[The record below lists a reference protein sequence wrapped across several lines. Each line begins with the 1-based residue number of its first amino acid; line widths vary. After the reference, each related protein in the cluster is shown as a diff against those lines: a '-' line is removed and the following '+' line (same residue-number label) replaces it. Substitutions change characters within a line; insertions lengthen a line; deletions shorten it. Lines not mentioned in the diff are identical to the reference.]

1 MAKVPL
7 VPDNA
12 LLRTFIKAIEEPE
25 NNAPTIAFVRVRF
38 LRPEFQI
45 WVDSSTLRDAA
56 KEALNA
62 DLQYLR
68 YRDKQMKGL
77 RKLYPSVKSQ
87 AQALIDSRDAL
98 FEEYEFLRKLMA
110 SDNLS
115 ISLIKSK

>member
-12 LLRTFIKAIEEPE
+12 LLRTFIKAIEEPD
-25 NNAPTIAFVRVRF
+25 NTGPTVAFVRVRF

-45 WVDSSTLRDAA
+45 WVDSEPLRDAA
-56 KEALNA
+56 KSALDA

-68 YRDKQMKGL
+68 FRDKQMKGL
-77 RKLYPSVKSQ
+77 KKYFPSVKEQ
-87 AQALIDSRDAL
+87 AQKLIAIRDSLYED
-98 FEEYEFLRKLMA
+98 YEFLRKLMA
-110 SDNLS
+110 SDNFA